1 MSSRVPVCHKTPSQP
16 DDGGG
21 PVLKFGA
28 TNENRERIHK
38 IGGGRTIACVIR
50 QLSVLTT
57 SLLIVGCASSGVTH
71 YTSARPVPA
80 APRAFEEELMT
91 YAAPGKPFTIA
102 GQFQT
107 AGYDAPDLS
116 LARMREYAA
125 ALGLDGVAMIRCN
138 LGKLSLPKVSG
149 KGAMPETVVN
159 STKQG
164 DCAGQGFV
172 WVGR

>member
-1 MSSRVPVCHKTPSQP
+1 
-16 DDGGG
+16 
-21 PVLKFGA
+21 L
-28 TNENRERIHK
+28 
-38 IGGGRTIACVIR
+38 IA
-50 QLSVLTT
+50 
-57 SLLIVGCASSGVTH
+57 GCASSGVTH

-91 YAAPGKPFTIA
+91 YATPAKPFIVA

-138 LGKLSLPKVSG
+138 LGKLSLPKDVG
-149 KGAMPETVVN
+149 KSAMPDTVVD
-159 STKQG
+159 SPKKG

-172 WVGR
+172 WVSR

>member
-1 MSSRVPVCHKTPSQP
+1 MV
-16 DDGGG
+16 
-21 PVLKFGA
+21 
-28 TNENRERIHK
+28 
-38 IGGGRTIACVIR
+38 R

-57 SLLIVGCASSGVTH
+57 SLFIVGCASQGVTH
-71 YTSARPVPA
+71 YVSARPIPA
-80 APRAFEEELMT
+80 APRAFEDELMT
-91 YAAPGKPFTIA
+91 YATPAKPFTVA

-116 LARMREYAA
+116 LARIREYAA

-138 LGKLSLPKVSG
+138 LGRLSLPKALG
-149 KGAMPETVVN
+149 KTKVPETAVA

-172 WVGR
+172 WVSR

>member
-1 MSSRVPVCHKTPSQP
+1 
-16 DDGGG
+16 
-21 PVLKFGA
+21 
-28 TNENRERIHK
+28 
-38 IGGGRTIACVIR
+38 
-50 QLSVLTT
+50 
-57 SLLIVGCASSGVTH
+57 
-71 YTSARPVPA
+71 
-80 APRAFEEELMT
+80 MT

-138 LGKLSLPKVSG
+138 LGKLSLPKDAG
-149 KGAMPETVVN
+149 KSTTMPETVVD
-159 STKQG
+159 SPKKG

-172 WVGR
+172 WVTR

>member
-1 MSSRVPVCHKTPSQP
+1 MVCVVRK
-16 DDGGG
+16 
-21 PVLKFGA
+21 
-28 TNENRERIHK
+28 
-38 IGGGRTIACVIR
+38 
-50 QLSVLTT
+50 LSVLTT

-71 YTSARPVPA
+71 YTPARPVPA

-91 YAAPGKPFTIA
+91 YATPAKPFTIA

-107 AGYDAPDLS
+107 AGYDAPDSS

-138 LGKLSLPKVSG
+138 LGKLSLPKASG
-149 KGAMPETVVN
+149 KGAVPETMVD
-159 STKQG
+159 STRQG

-172 WVGR
+172 WVSR